1 MEKKWWH
8 NAIVYQV
15 YPRSFNDSNN
25 DGIGDIRGI
34 IEKLGYLK
42 NLGVDI
48 LWISPVYESPMD
60 DNGYDISDYYSIS
73 SEFGTLEDMEELIW
87 KAGIFGLKIMMDVV
101 VNHTSDEHP
110 WFLESKKDRNNSK
123 RDWYI
128 WRDPSGEGGEPN
140 NWISFFSGSTW
151 EYDSKTTQY
160 YLHLFSKKQPDLNW
174 ECSELREEI
183 YKMVNWWLGKG
194 VMGLRLDVIN
204 GLSKPH
210 DFRNGDPK
218 ISMPGVD
225 LYMNGPDIHT
235 YLREMNKKVFSL
247 NNVVTVGETNF
258 VDPEKAVEYTSPKR
272 KELDMVFQF
281 EHMTVDHGDN
291 GKWDPIPVDFIKL
304 KNVLSKW
311 QNQLFGKGWNSLYWN
326 NHDQPR
332 AVSRFGNDGEFRIQS
347 AKMLAT
353 IIHLMQGTPFIY
365 QGEEIGMTN
374 CSFDSPEEYRDIE
387 TINYFRKAMKDGKS
401 SKKKI
406 LENIGRISRDNAR
419 TPMQWDSS
427 VNGGFSS
434 GKPWIKVNPG
444 FKDINVKNA
453 LENKNSVF
461 YYYQKLIQLRKSDRF
476 GDLIV
481 YGDYKLLLENHS
493 NLFVYTRSYRG
504 KKLIVV
510 CNFSSEKEYL
520 SLEDEPG
527 FSDTELIISN
537 YPSSKFA
544 VDRFELAPY
553 ESMVLSYL

>member
-1 MEKKWWH
+1 MKKKWWH
-8 NAIVYQV
+8 NAVVYQV
-15 YPRSFNDSNN
+15 YPRSFYDSNN

-34 IEKLGYLK
+34 IEKLGYMQ

-48 LWISPVYESPMD
+48 LWLSPVYKSPMD

-73 SEFGTLEDMEELIW
+73 PEFGTLEDMEELIR
-87 KAGIFGLKIMMDVV
+87 KAGAFGLKIMMDVV

-110 WFLESKKDRNNSK
+110 WFLESKNDRTNPK

-128 WRDPSGEGGEPN
+128 WRDPSGDGGPPN

-151 EYDSKTTQY
+151 EYDTKTEQY
-160 YLHLFSKKQPDLNW
+160 YLHLFSRKQPDLNW

-183 YKMVNWWLGKG
+183 YKMINWWLGKG

-210 DFRNGDPK
+210 DFRDGDPGTA
-218 ISMPGVD
+218 MPGVE

-247 NNVVTVGETNF
+247 HNIVTVGETNF
-258 VDPEKAVEYTSPKR
+258 VDPLMAVEYTSPER

-281 EHMTVDHGDN
+281 EHMAVDHGAD
-291 GKWDPIPVDFIKL
+291 GKWDPVDVDFIRL
-304 KNVLSKW
+304 KRVLSKW
-311 QNQLFGKGWNSLYWN
+311 QNQLSGKGWNSLYWN

-332 AVSRFGNDGEFRIQS
+332 AVSRFGNDGRYRIES

-353 IIHLMQGTPFIY
+353 VIHLMQGTPFIY

-374 CSFDSPEEYRDIE
+374 CPFDSPDQYRDIE
-387 TINYFRKAMKDGKS
+387 TINYYRKALKDGKIPES
-401 SKKKI
+401 RI
-406 LENIGRISRDNAR
+406 LENIGRVSRDNAR

-427 VNGGFSS
+427 NNAGFSN
-434 GKPWIKVNPG
+434 GEPWIKINPG
-444 FKDINVKNA
+444 FRDINVENA
-453 LENKNSVF
+453 LQDKNSVF
-461 YYYQKLIQLRKSDRF
+461 YYYRKLIELRKSDRF

-493 NLFVYTRSYRG
+493 SLFVYTRSFKG
-504 KKLIVV
+504 QKLTVI
-510 CNFSSEKEYL
+510 CNFNEEKEFL
-520 SLEDEPG
+520 SLKGDNI
-527 FSDTELIISN
+527 FSDTELILSN
-537 YPSSKFA
+537 YPSRKFET
-544 VDRFELAPY
+544 DGFYLAPF
-553 ESMVLSYL
+553 ESIVLASR